1 MKRILGEKGQ
11 GLTEYAVLLCLI
23 GVSSIAVV
31 SYFGASIKS
40 KLTSIAYAISGNKA
54 ESDNSKKHA
63 DTAAKAAQTN
73 ADLVSGMEINESEV
87 IATEKE
93 IK

>member
-40 KLTSIAYAISGNKA
+40 KLTSIAYAISGNKDA
-54 ESDNSKKHA
+54 SNTSKIAA
-63 DTAAKAAQTN
+63 DKAAAAGQVEAN
-73 ADLVSGMEINESEV
+73 KVSGMEINESEV